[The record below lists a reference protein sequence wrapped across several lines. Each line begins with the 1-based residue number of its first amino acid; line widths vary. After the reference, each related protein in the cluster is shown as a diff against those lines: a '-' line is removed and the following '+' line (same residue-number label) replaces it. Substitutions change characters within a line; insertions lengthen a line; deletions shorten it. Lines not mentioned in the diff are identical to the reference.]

1 MAAPNSRNIIR
12 LPGNLVKD
20 PTDLS
25 AAYPYGGTELGQ
37 VTDDSFRYGA
47 KHRTIEAEEWGGQTV
62 EVVHGGTSCVFACHL
77 RGFDDDAISAMFMD
91 TAVATPSL
99 HRAHRLRTA
108 QGRAGTLL
116 SANSMILLFVPL
128 AAIRHHSILIWNAAP
143 VISTETSLA
152 LHMSSEVTIPVMWY
166 GLPDAT
172 GRVAEVRKFVDMVSL
187 I

>member
-1 MAAPNSRNIIR
+1 
-12 LPGNLVKD
+12 VKD

-37 VTDDSFRYGA
+37 VTDEAFRYGA
-47 KHRTIEAEEWGGQTV
+47 THRTIEAEEWGNQVV

-77 RGFDDDAISAMFMD
+77 RGFDDDAISAMFLD
-91 TAVATPSL
+91 TAATTPSL
-99 HRAHRLRTA
+99 NRAHRLRTT
-108 QGRAGTLL
+108 QGRAGTLM
-116 SANSMILLFVPL
+116 SANSMILLFVPK
-128 AAIRHHSILIWNAAP
+128 ARIRHHAILMWNAAP
-143 VISTETSLA
+143 VLSAETALA